1 MSSTKPEIHNILHC
15 RQEDRAMATGN
26 MNRKFRKSGHVVLG
40 ICDQTYISSDPQIYR
55 HSDHNTSR
63 LSHKRSNNVIY

>member
-40 ICDQTYISSDPQIYR
+40 ICDQTYISYIGYISQTVQNRDIVTMER
-55 HSDHNTSR
+55 
-63 LSHKRSNNVIY
+63 